1 MAERFGETVRD
12 PHPGPLPEGEGD
24 EKEGITNMPKMKT
37 KRAAAK
43 RVKATASGGLKRR
56 SGWKRHKLEGKS
68 PKRRRQL
75 RKAAL
80 ISEADQPTLKRL
92 VPYL

>member
-1 MAERFGETVRD
+1 
-12 PHPGPLPEGEGD
+12 
-24 EKEGITNMPKMKT
+24 MPKMKT

-43 RVKATASGGLKRR
+43 RLKRTASGKLKRR
-56 SGWKRHKLEGKS
+56 SGWKRHKLESKS
-68 PKRRRQL
+68 PKRKRHL

-80 ISEADQPTLKRL
+80 VAKVDQPRLAVL